1 MTETLPPLRAAAP
14 PPGQPAP
21 VVLTR
26 GQVDRTDR
34 GPTFAVPRNEG
45 AKPGGASPCRDL
57 SDVLSAVERADL
69 AGHCHAAQ
77 GWAELQGRFMLSG
90 FVLRAD
96 PSGPVLCLHPGL
108 SPIGALAAL
117 GVDPGALAAR
127 FGRGLPS
134 RADLAAT

>member
-1 MTETLPPLRAAAP
+1 MAGTATVCRDFHDCGKDVLTTCTIPSPYDRNAAP
-14 PPGQPAP
+14 
-21 VVLTR
+21 
-26 GQVDRTDR
+26 
-34 GPTFAVPRNEG
+34 FAVPRNEG
-45 AKPGGASPCRDL
+45 AKPGVASPCRDL

-96 PSGPVLCLHPGL
+96 PSGPVLCLHPSR